1 MTLKKIGIVTN
12 FNIYEKASAAL
23 SVADKLHSL
32 CCEVLV
38 ASFNRD
44 KINRQRLGKRDFI
57 SFIPLEKI
65 YQEAELIIVLGG
77 DGTILESARKAA
89 PAGIPLLG
97 INLGRLGY
105 MAELELDETDRLAEI
120 VDGKYRLDRRMMI
133 KVEVIGRDGNVK
145 FESFALNDAVISN
158 GVTARMIDLA
168 LSEGGAAITNY
179 RADGLIIATPTG
191 STAYSL
197 SAGGAVVDP
206 RLECFCVT
214 PICPHALGS
223 RPLVFQ
229 KTAVIEVKNVCQR
242 EKVLFLTLDGRVN
255 FEVAYNDTV
264 RITESDMATELVRV
278 KDNCFYNQLRKK
290 MNFNI

>member
-1 MTLKKIGIVTN
+1 MKRIAIVTN

-32 CCEVLV
+32 GCEVLV
-38 ASFNRD
+38 ASFNRE
-44 KINRQRLGKRDFI
+44 KISRQRLGRRDFI

-65 YQEAELIIVLGG
+65 YQTAELIIVLGG

-105 MAELELDETDRLAEI
+105 MAELELDETDRLSEI
-120 VDGKYRLDRRMMI
+120 VEGKYRLDRRMMI

-145 FESFALNDAVISN
+145 FESYALNDAVISN

-191 STAYSL
+191 STAYSM
-197 SAGGAVVDP
+197 SAGGAIADP
-206 RLECFCVT
+206 RINCLCVT
-214 PICPHALGS
+214 PICSHSLTA
-223 RPLVFQ
+223 RPLVFPDS
-229 KTAVIEVKNVCQR
+229 AVLEIKNTSQR
-242 EKVLFLTLDGRVN
+242 EKMLYVTVDGRIN
-255 FEVAYNDTV
+255 YELYRGNIV
-264 RITESDMATELVRV
+264 RITRSPMETTLIRLKKYS
-278 KDNCFYNQLRKK
+278 FYRKLRAK
-290 MNFNI
+290 MNRE